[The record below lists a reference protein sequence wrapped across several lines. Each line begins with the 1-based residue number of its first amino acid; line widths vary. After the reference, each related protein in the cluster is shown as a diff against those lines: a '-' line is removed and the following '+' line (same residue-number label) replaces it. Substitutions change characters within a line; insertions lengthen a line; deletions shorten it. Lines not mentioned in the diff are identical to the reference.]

1 MSEPQY
7 RHLKGRTEQGV
18 LVLTITE
25 PQLQGDTL
33 VESLRRELRTAVG
46 EPGAQK
52 VILDFRLV
60 RSVSSEAFRPLLSLR
75 RKLGET
81 GGRMALCNLSPV
93 VAKTFQVTRLV
104 STSRAS
110 TPPFE
115 MEADV
120 PAAVALLNKTAT
132 EK

>member
-1 MSEPQY
+1 MSEPQFRY
-7 RHLKGRTEQGV
+7 LKGRTEQGV

-33 VESLRRELRTAVG
+33 VESLRRELRAAVSQ
-46 EPGAQK
+46 PGTQK
-52 VILDFRLV
+52 VVLDFRLV
-60 RSVSSEAFRPLLSLR
+60 KSVSSEAFRPLLSLR
-75 RKLGET
+75 RILGEA

-104 STSRAS
+104 STSRSS

-115 MEADV
+115 MEQDV
-120 PAAVALLNKTAT
+120 AAAVALLNAPSK
-132 EK
+132 

>member
-1 MSEPQY
+1 MPEPQF
-7 RHLKGRTEQGV
+7 RHLQRRTEQGV
-18 LVLTITE
+18 LVLTLTA

-33 VESLRRELRTAVG
+33 VESLRRELRAAVI

-52 VILDFRLV
+52 VVLDFRLV
-60 RSVSSEAFRPLLSLR
+60 KSVSSEAFRPLLSLR
-75 RKLGET
+75 RKLEEA

-93 VAKTFQVTRLV
+93 VAKTFQVTRLI
-104 STSRAS
+104 STSRSS

-115 MEADV
+115 MEQDV
-120 PAAVALLNKTAT
+120 ASAVALLNQTAA

>member
-1 MSEPQY
+1 MPEPQY

-18 LVLTITE
+18 LVLSITE

-46 EPGAQK
+46 ELKEQK
-52 VILDFRLV
+52 VVLDFRLV
-60 RSVSSEAFRPLLSLR
+60 RSVASEAFRPLLSLR
-75 RKLGET
+75 RKLEET

-93 VAKTFQVTRLV
+93 VAKTFQVTRMV
-104 STSRAS
+104 SPSRSSA
-110 TPPFE
+110 PPFE
-115 MEADV
+115 MEQDV
-120 PAAVALLNKTAT
+120 PAAVALLNRTST

>member
-18 LVLTITE
+18 LVLSITE

-33 VESLRRELRTAVG
+33 VESLRRELRAAVT
-46 EPGAQK
+46 EPGVHK
-52 VILDFRLV
+52 VVLDFRLV
-60 RSVSSEAFRPLLSLR
+60 KSVASEAFRPLLSLR
-75 RKLGET
+75 RKLEES

-115 MEADV
+115 MEQDV
-120 PAAVALLNKTAT
+120 AAAVALLNKSESAR
-132 EK
+132 

>member
-1 MSEPQY
+1 MPEPQY
-7 RHLKGRTEQGV
+7 RHLKGHTEQGV

-33 VESLRRELRTAVG
+33 VESLRRELRAAVI

-52 VILDFRLV
+52 VVLDFRLV

-75 RKLGET
+75 RKLGEKK
-81 GGRMALCNLSPV
+81 GRMALCNLSPV

-104 STSRAS
+104 STSRSS

-115 MEADV
+115 MEQDV
-120 PAAVALLNKTAT
+120 AAAITLLNKGAT
-132 EK
+132 EA